1 MDFIFANQEF
11 ILGLVSA
18 LVVWIISRTTGTLID
33 KAKVNSALAIILDI
47 IQDIKIN
54 LPPRTWTTMPRS
66 NWQSSVLPRASPV
79 TRPIWS

>member
-33 KAKVNSALAIILDI
+33 KA
-47 IQDIKIN
+47 
-54 LPPRTWTTMPRS
+54 
-66 NWQSSVLPRASPV
+66 
-79 TRPIWS
+79 

>member
-54 LPPRTWTTMPRS
+54 PATKDLDDYAKK
-66 NWQSSVLPRASPV
+66 Q
-79 TRPIWS
+79 